1 MCGKFFSGINV
12 YHMKRKLILLGTVIT
27 AVLSSSLAQP
37 AGDTVSKKL
46 YFVSDTQQ
54 PMLVERLWLKSNH
67 NKKATASIFSTILK
81 ERPSSLYML
90 GDVVGLGSSNRKWK
104 KVDLFLDSCRKS
116 GTAVCGVLGN
126 HEVMGRKKKGEANF
140 QKRFPMNVK
149 TGYVSVTDSVA
160 VVLLN
165 SNFNKLSAAD
175 LQKQKE
181 WYLNT
186 MVSLDVADSVKAVI
200 VCCHHAPYTNSKIVR
215 CSHNVQQY
223 FVDAY
228 IHSKKAQLF
237 ITGHAHAFE
246 HFKMR
251 GKDFIVI
258 GGGGGLGQPL
268 SKDDKSLTDL
278 ASGYKPP
285 FHYLSVQRTGDRLVV
300 FSHAI
305 GNDFM
310 SFKPDYAFS
319 TFEQPS
325 NLAQSTTLPLNDLKK
340 N

>member
-1 MCGKFFSGINV
+1 
-12 YHMKRKLILLGTVIT
+12 MKQKLILCCAAL
-27 AVLSSSLAQP
+27 AALLSSATAQSP
-37 AGDTVSKKL
+37 ADTATKKL

-90 GDVVGLGSSNRKWK
+90 GDVVGLGSSNRKWR

-126 HEVMGRKKKGEANF
+126 HEVMGRKKKGESNF

-165 SNFNKLSAAD
+165 SNFNKLSSAD

-181 WYLNT
+181 WYLQT
-186 MVSLDVADSVKAVI
+186 MASLDVVDSVKAVI

-228 IHSKKAQLF
+228 IQSKKAQLF

-258 GGGGGLGQPL
+258 GGGGGLNQPL
-268 SKDDKSLTDL
+268 SKGDNSLTDL
-278 ASGYKPP
+278 ASDYKPP
-285 FHYLSVQRTGDRLVV
+285 FHYLSVQRTGNRLYV

-305 GNDFM
+305 GSDFM
-310 SFKPDYAFS
+310 SFKADYAFR
-319 TFEQPS
+319 TFEQPL
-325 NLAQSTTLPLNDLKK
+325 NLAQSTTLPLDDLKK